1 MIDFINGLNT
11 TWKAGRQ
18 FHKDVPLEYLTGLAG
33 VHPDSHKQSHPVYF
47 HKDIPK
53 NLPEEFD
60 ARKNWPHCKSI
71 GVIRDQ
77 GNCGSC
83 WAVAAAEAMSDRICI
98 HSKGKVQVNVSAED
112 IISCCK
118 TCGYGAGGR
127 GYQKRSSAKRGA
139 ITATAEYLPPP
150 RSSLF
155 HVALGHAQAAP
166 GNAWLYYKEHGVV
179 TGGLYDSD
187 DGCMPYPFAPCEH
200 SIKEASAN
208 PEMLTGC
215 RKGYAKSYS
224 EDKHFASKVYSI
236 SNNETQLMAEIFK
249 NGPVEADMAVYVDF
263 FSYKSGVYQ
272 THLPTSV
279 GYHSIRILGWGTENG
294 TPYWLAA
301 NSWNTDWGDK
311 ENIGDLCGK
320 TVRLAEGKLH
330 SAVLFEVIHMQDGA
344 RDCKWSVVT
353 TLRNQS
359 VVISYVSKKLRT
371 AVFPH
376 ICIDYL
382 KACPGKGAMG
392 RFCS

>member
-1 MIDFINGLNT
+1 MLKLLLACAILGFVADGRRLHPAHIQPLSDEMIDFINGLNT

-118 TCGYGAGGR
+118 TCGYGC
-127 GYQKRSSAKRGA
+127 SSGF
-139 ITATAEYLPPP
+139 PPK
-150 RSSLF
+150 
-155 HVALGHAQAAP
+155 
-166 GNAWLYYKEHGVV
+166 AWLYYKEHGVV

-200 SIKEASAN
+200 SIKGPLPNCTEKPVPTPKCS
-208 PEMLTGC
+208 PVC

-311 ENIGDLCGK
+311 GFFKILRGK
-320 TVRLAEGKLH
+320 DECDIEEHINAG
-330 SAVLFEVIHMQDGA
+330 IP
-344 RDCKWSVVT
+344 RD
-353 TLRNQS
+353 
-359 VVISYVSKKLRT
+359 
-371 AVFPH
+371 
-376 ICIDYL
+376 
-382 KACPGKGAMG
+382 
-392 RFCS
+392 